1 MPWWIAWR
9 QDLSAKTPAPTGR
22 PPALGFSHRTAPL
35 TAPKAPDRSART
47 ANSPPAARAPI
58 EPFQAAPYSLFGHGP
73 ARQELQVQ
81 PIYNVTSTS
90 PAHCG
95 QQGALAREIRAWHLW
110 AVD

>member
-1 MPWWIAWR
+1 MPWRIAWR

-22 PPALGFSHRTAPL
+22 PPALGFSHRTAPPHRTGPL
-35 TAPKAPDRSART
+35 GTNGKLAPGGTSTDRAFPGR
-47 ANSPPAARAPI
+47 
-58 EPFQAAPYSLFGHGP
+58 P

-81 PIYNVTSTS
+81 PISNVTSTS

-95 QQGALAREIRAWHLW
+95 QQSALAREIRAWHLW